1 MDYAFGILKTSATN
15 YAIRVGNAQSGNLT
29 TAYDGNTP
37 SSLHWDMH
45 GGIVLGIGGDNS
57 NSSLGTFFEGA
68 ITAGR
73 PADSTDAAVLK
84 NVQAAGY
91 GSTILSTRPG
101 GNDMEKRESSFRIRY
116 DRSLAQ
122 AIIGYSLP
130 ESRRMSLEVF
140 DHQGKR
146 VAVLFAGI
154 ASAGSHQATWNAEMA
169 PPGVYVAR
177 LASDGHGSRA
187 EKFLIGR

>member
-1 MDYAFGILKTSATN
+1 
-15 YAIRVGNAQSGNLT
+15 
-29 TAYDGNTP
+29 
-37 SSLHWDMH
+37 MH

-57 NSSLGTFFEGA
+57 NSSQGTFFEGA

-91 GSTILSTRPG
+91 GSTVLATRPG
-101 GNDMEKRESSFRIRY
+101 GYDLAEGESSFRIRY
-116 DRSLAQ
+116 DRSLAK
-122 AIIGYSLP
+122 AIVGFSLP
-130 ESRRMSLEVF
+130 ESRRLSVEIF

-146 VAVLFAGI
+146 VAVLFDGI
-154 ASAGSHQATWNAEMA
+154 ASAGGHEAIWNAEKA
-169 PPGVYVAR
+169 PTGVYVAR
-177 LASDGHGSRA
+177 LAADGRVARA